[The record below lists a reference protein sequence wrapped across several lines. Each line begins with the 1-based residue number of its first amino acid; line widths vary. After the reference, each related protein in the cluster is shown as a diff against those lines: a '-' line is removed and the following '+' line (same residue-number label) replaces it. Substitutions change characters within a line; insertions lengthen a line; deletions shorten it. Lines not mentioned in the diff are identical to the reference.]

1 MDIKILKKTDTD
13 IEVEIKG
20 QTHTLLNALK
30 SALLDD
36 KAVKVATY
44 DIEFPGISDP
54 VLYVKTDKSED
65 PIDAIKAA
73 SKKLTSDCDDFLKQF
88 SKKAKAQ

>member
-1 MDIKILKKTDTD
+1 MEIKIISKTDTE
-13 IEVEIKG
+13 IRVEIKG
-20 QTHTLLNALK
+20 ETHTMMNALK
-30 SALLDD
+30 SSLLED

-65 PIDAIKAA
+65 PIEAIKVAT
-73 SKKLTSDCDDFLKQF
+73 KKLAGECEDFLKAF
-88 SKKAKAQ
+88 GKKAKA

>member
-1 MDIKILKKTDTD
+1 MDVKILRKTDTD

-20 QTHTLLNALK
+20 ETHTLMNALK

-65 PIDAIKAA
+65 PIDAIKVAT
-73 SKKLTSDCDDFLKQF
+73 KKLTADCDDFLKLF